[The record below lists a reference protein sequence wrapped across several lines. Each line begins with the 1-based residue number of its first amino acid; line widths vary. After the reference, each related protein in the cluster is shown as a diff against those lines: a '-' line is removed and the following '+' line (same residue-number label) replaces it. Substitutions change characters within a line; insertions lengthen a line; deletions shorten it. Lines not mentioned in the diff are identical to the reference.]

1 MSEAAETKRT
11 YKDSLF
17 RMIFQDRE
25 ALLSLYNAI
34 NGTCYDQPEELIITT
49 LEDAIYLGWKNDV
62 SFLIQDV
69 LSLYEH
75 QSTKNPNMPLRGLF
89 YISSLFRGYL
99 KENELDPYSSAL
111 LKLPTPRYIVF
122 YNGTQEEPDRMELR
136 LSDSFIRK
144 EDEPC
149 IECKAL
155 VLNINYG
162 HNQELMGACRKL
174 YEYAY
179 FIQKVRDFLEE
190 GLIRD
195 AAIDRAVIH
204 CIEAD
209 VLKDFLSRHRAEVK
223 DLFLTEYDEKLHE
236 QTLKE
241 EGRMEGVKQGIEQG
255 IKQGIEQGIKQ
266 GIEQGIKRGIEQGIK
281 QGIGQGIEQG
291 ELKRA
296 KEMAAAMLKD
306 GMAPDKVKKYSEL
319 SEEQWDEFLKSLPD

>member
-1 MSEAAETKRT
+1 MKVATDFASQ
-11 YKDSLF
+11 YLGISLVA
-17 RMIFQDRE
+17 FQDRE

-34 NGTCYDQPEELIITT
+34 NGTCYDKPEELIITT

-75 QSTKNPNMPLRGLF
+75 QSTRNPNMPLRGLF

-122 YNGTQEEPDRMELR
+122 YNGTKEEPDRMELR

-162 HNQELMGACRKL
+162 HNQELMNACRKL

-179 FIQKVRDFLEE
+179 FIQKVR
-190 GLIRD
+190 
-195 AAIDRAVIH
+195 
-204 CIEAD
+204 
-209 VLKDFLSRHRAEVK
+209 DFLSRHRAEVK

-236 QTLKE
+236 QTLRE
-241 EGRMEGVKQGIEQG
+241 EGRME
-255 IKQGIEQGIKQ
+255 
-266 GIEQGIKRGIEQGIK
+266 
-281 QGIGQGIEQG
+281 GIGQGIEQG
-291 ELKRA
+291 ELKKPKRW
-296 KEMAAAMLKD
+296 
-306 GMAPDKVKKYSEL
+306 P
-319 SEEQWDEFLKSLPD
+319 PPC

>member
-1 MSEAAETKRT
+1 MSEVSETKRT

-195 AAIDRAVIH
+195 AAIDRAVVH

-209 VLKDFLSRHRAEVK
+209 ILKDFLSRHRAEVK

-236 QTLKE
+236 RTLRE
-241 EGRMEGVKQGIEQG
+241 EGRME
-255 IKQGIEQGIKQ
+255 
-266 GIEQGIKRGIEQGIK
+266 GIEQGIKRGIEQGFK

-291 ELKRA
+291 ELKKA

-306 GMAPDKVKKYSEL
+306 GMPPDQVKGYAKL
-319 SEEQWDEFLKSLPD
+319 SDEQWDVLLKSLGIIE

>member
-1 MSEAAETKRT
+1 M
-11 YKDSLF
+11 
-17 RMIFQDRE
+17 
-25 ALLSLYNAI
+25 
-34 NGTCYDQPEELIITT
+34 
-49 LEDAIYLGWKNDV
+49 
-62 SFLIQDV
+62 
-69 LSLYEH
+69 
-75 QSTKNPNMPLRGLF
+75 
-89 YISSLFRGYL
+89 
-99 KENELDPYSSAL
+99 
-111 LKLPTPRYIVF
+111 KLPTPRYIVF
-122 YNGTQEEPDRMELR
+122 YNGTQEEPDRIELR

-149 IECKAL
+149 IECRAL

-179 FIQKVRDFLEE
+179 FVQKVRDFLGE

-236 QTLKE
+236 RTLRE
-241 EGRMEGVKQGIEQG
+241 E
-255 IKQGIEQGIKQ
+255 
-266 GIEQGIKRGIEQGIK
+266 
-281 QGIGQGIEQG
+281 GIEQG

-319 SEEQWDEFLKSLPD
+319 SEEQWGELLKSLSD

>member
-1 MSEAAETKRT
+1 MSEASETKIKRT

-122 YNGTQEEPDRMELR
+122 YNGTKEEPDRMELR

-179 FIQKVRDFLEE
+179 FVQKVREFLGE

-195 AAIDRAVIH
+195 AAIDRAVVH

-209 VLKDFLSRHRAEVK
+209 ILKDCHIRRQLQKRI
-223 DLFLTEYDEKLHE
+223 DKLAGLADH
-236 QTLKE
+236 
-241 EGRMEGVKQGIEQG
+241 
-255 IKQGIEQGIKQ
+255 
-266 GIEQGIKRGIEQGIK
+266 
-281 QGIGQGIEQG
+281 
-291 ELKRA
+291 
-296 KEMAAAMLKD
+296 
-306 GMAPDKVKKYSEL
+306 
-319 SEEQWDEFLKSLPD
+319 